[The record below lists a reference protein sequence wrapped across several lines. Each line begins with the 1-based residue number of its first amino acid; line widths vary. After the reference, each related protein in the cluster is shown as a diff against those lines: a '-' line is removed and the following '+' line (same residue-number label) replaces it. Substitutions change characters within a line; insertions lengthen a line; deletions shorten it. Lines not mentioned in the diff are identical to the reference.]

1 MSFWSITQECKVIIL
16 RWTLNY
22 MWKKSAETADL
33 TFCKI
38 IAIAPIAIVLSE
50 VYSGLSRISNMEHF
64 AKIGNRC

>member
-1 MSFWSITQECKVIIL
+1 
-16 RWTLNY
+16 

-38 IAIAPIAIVLSE
+38 IAIAPIAKVLSE

-64 AKIGNRC
+64 AKIGNGC